1 MILFSH
7 ADQHTHGRLLTE
19 TLGTIVVVPVRDKL
33 PRFRAPKPGS
43 KRGRV
48 PFSIALRRRVEKIRR
63 FRFTRRSVDNIIGV
77 FGELLMTA
85 GVLVLLFLGWHV
97 WYNDIVSGIAQ
108 DNAGEALAQQW
119 DDVPI
124 TVPEFDRTQGTSAG
138 IAVAPEPPVTD
149 TPGPAE
155 RFATML
161 VPRFGETFERAIASG
176 IDPKTVL
183 NIRDAGIGHYTQS
196 NDLGEIGNFAVA
208 GHRTTYGA
216 PFGDIAELRVGD
228 RIYIETDAGWYVYRF
243 RNLEY
248 VWPNNTRVLKPVPEM
263 SIHAKDRILTLTSC
277 HPKMS
282 AAERIIAYSVFETFV
297 PRELG
302 APAEVAAIK
311 AAG

>member
-1 MILFSH
+1 MPIS
-7 ADQHTHGRLLTE
+7 
-19 TLGTIVVVPVRDKL
+19 DKL
-33 PRFRAPKPGS
+33 PRFRKPKAGTKS
-43 KRGRV
+43 GGV
-48 PFSIALRRRVEKIRR
+48 PISITLRRLMENIRR
-63 FRFTRRSVDNIIGV
+63 FRFTRRTVDNIIGV

-85 GVLVLLFLGWHV
+85 GLFVLLFLGWHV

-108 DNAGEALAQQW
+108 DNAGAELAEVW
-119 DDVPI
+119 NDVPV
-124 TVPEFDRTQGTSAG
+124 TVPEFDRTLGTSAG
-138 IAVAPEPPVTD
+138 VAVAPEPPITA
-149 TPGPAE
+149 TPNDAE

-161 VPRFGETFERAIASG
+161 VPRFGETFERAIAAG

-183 NIRDAGIGHYTQS
+183 NIREAGIGHYPQS
-196 NDLGEIGNFAVA
+196 NDLGAIGNFAVA

-263 SIHAKDRILTLTSC
+263 SVKAKDRILTLTRC
-277 HPKMS
+277 HPKLS

-302 APAEVAAIK
+302 APTEVAAIK

>member
-1 MILFSH
+1 M
-7 ADQHTHGRLLTE
+7 
-19 TLGTIVVVPVRDKL
+19 
-33 PRFRAPKPGS
+33 
-43 KRGRV
+43 
-48 PFSIALRRRVEKIRR
+48 RRTVEKIRR

-77 FGELLMTA
+77 TGELLMTA
-85 GVLVLLFLGWHV
+85 GVFVLLFLGWHV

-108 DNAGEALAQQW
+108 NNAGAALAKQW

-124 TVPEFDRTQGTSAG
+124 TVPEFDRSEGNSSG
-138 IAVAPEPPVTD
+138 VAQTPEPPI
-149 TPGPAE
+149 TPSGALAE

-161 VPRFGETFERAIASG
+161 VPRFGATFERAIAAG

-183 NIRDAGIGHYTQS
+183 NIRDAGIGHYPQS
-196 NDLGEIGNFAVA
+196 NELGEIGNFAVA

-216 PFGDIAELRVGD
+216 PFGNIAELRVGD
-228 RIYIETDAGWYVYRF
+228 RIYIETGAGWYVYRF

-248 VWPNNTRVLKPVPEM
+248 VWPNNTRVLRPVPEM
-263 SIHAKDRILTLTSC
+263 SIKAKDRILTLTSC

-282 AAERIIAYSVFETFV
+282 AAERIIAYSVLETFV

>member
-1 MILFSH
+1 VQS
-7 ADQHTHGRLLTE
+7 TE

-33 PRFRAPKPGS
+33 PRFRAPKSGS
-43 KRGRV
+43 NRRAV
-48 PFSIALRRRVEKIRR
+48 PLSIRFRRLIENVRR
-63 FRFTRRSVDNIIGV
+63 FRFTRKIVDNIIGV

-85 GVLVLLFLGWHV
+85 GVFVLLFLGWHV

-108 DNAGEALAQQW
+108 DNAGAALAEQW
-119 DDVPI
+119 NDVPV

-138 IAVAPEPPVTD
+138 IAVAPEPPVTKA
-149 TPGPAE
+149 PNAAE

-161 VPRFGETFERAIASG
+161 IPRFGPTFERAIAVG

-183 NIRDAGIGHYTQS
+183 NIREAGIGYYQQS
-196 NDLGEIGNFAVA
+196 SELGQIGNFAVA

-248 VWPNNTRVLKPVPEM
+248 VWPNNTRVLRPVPET
-263 SIHAKDRILTLTSC
+263 SIKAKDRILTMTSC
-277 HPKMS
+277 HPKLS

-302 APAEVAAIK
+302 APSEVAAIK